1 MAKPIMQFKN
11 IAQAK
16 RYLREWQRRL
26 FLEDW
31 TIDLRLVKPKE
42 IDGFTGR
49 SYLVFA
55 LQSVVIKIAKPNKD
69 NESRIVKFCAEETL
83 IHELLHCKYNIL
95 EKDNTYESTYLDSR
109 QHQLLEQ
116 MAKSLIMAKYNL
128 PFKWFSNI

>member
-16 RYLREWQRRL
+16 RCLREWQRRL

-42 IDGFTGR
+42 IPGR
-49 SYLVFA
+49 QGETDWESVN
-55 LQSVVIKIAKPNKD
+55 QSAVIKVA
-69 NESRIVKFCAEETL
+69 RVKHQEYIQKVCAEKVL
-83 IHELLHCKYNIL
+83 VHELLHCKYNVRPASR
-95 EKDNTYESTYLDSR
+95 NYLA

-128 PFKWFSNI
+128 PFKWFLNI